1 MNKSCPPLTKREQI
15 VQAARKLFLE
25 SGYETTSMD
34 ALATEANVSKRT
46 VYSYFAN
53 KEELFS
59 AIMQTLCSE
68 SSCTHPS
75 ELHGDMPPEKALRE
89 FACNMVGLKQSPEE
103 NGVFRVVLAEGIKF
117 PELGKAFWNNG
128 PEPAKQI
135 LAAYLAKQVKLG
147 VLKIDDTGI
156 AAMQFIGMVKHPHSM
171 PELFGFTEPASDEE
185 RQRALDQAISIF
197 LKGTRV

>member
-1 MNKSCPPLTKREQI
+1 MTKREQI

-34 ALATEANVSKRT
+34 ALATEATVSKRT

-59 AIMQTLCSE
+59 AIMQTLCGE

-75 ELHGDMPPEKALRE
+75 ELSDDMPPEKALRE
-89 FACNMVGLKQSPEE
+89 FARNMIGLKQSPEE
-103 NGVFRVVLAEGIKF
+103 NDVFRVVLAEGIKF
-117 PELGKAFWNNG
+117 PELGKAFWNSG
-128 PEPAKQI
+128 PESAKLI
-135 LAAYLAKQVKLG
+135 LAAYLEGQVKRG
-147 VLKIDDTGI
+147 VLDIEDPAI
-156 AAMQFIGMVKHPHSM
+156 AAMQFIGMVKQPHSM
-171 PELFGFTEPASDEE
+171 PELFGFTDAVSDEE

-197 LKGTRV
+197 LKGTHAT